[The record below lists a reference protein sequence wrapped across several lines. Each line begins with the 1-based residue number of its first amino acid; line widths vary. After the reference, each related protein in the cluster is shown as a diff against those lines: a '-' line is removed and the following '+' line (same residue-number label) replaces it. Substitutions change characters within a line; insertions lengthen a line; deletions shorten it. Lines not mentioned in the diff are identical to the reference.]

1 MTDYAGIRA
10 ATGRTRAILGRYDI
24 PAPLLAALVAAFI
37 LAVDNATFWGHA
49 AGLFDA
55 LPLASFTLGIFGLTL
70 SMTAL
75 GLFPRL
81 FRPILALLLLI
92 GAATSYYMDHLGI
105 VIDRDMIQNV
115 MSTTVTEARHLIT
128 PPFLLHMVLRGLLPS
143 AALLLVRPS
152 FPERTGKILLHWIAT
167 LAAAIVLLA
176 AGTFTHYKD
185 HAFVLREHHEL
196 MESFQPGAPIAGGFR
211 YAKMLLRSTNVAVAP
226 VGADARKG
234 PYLAAL
240 AKPSFTVLVVGETA
254 RAANF
259 GLNGYERDTT
269 PELRQR
275 NVLYFPDTVSCGTAT
290 AVSMPCMFSRFT
302 RDDYSYK
309 KGVANENLVD
319 VLTHAGIDVEWWDNN
334 TGHKNLADRI
344 PSRRMS
350 DAPDSRFCANGECT
364 DGVFLAPL
372 AEKLA
377 SATKDTVIVL
387 HQIGSHGPAY
397 HLRYDDAH
405 ALYQPACA
413 NADLTACSRQEVVN
427 AYDNSIAYTDWFL
440 ARIIDML
447 ARTSSVSGTLVYLS
461 DHGESLGE
469 NGLYLHGAPYWI
481 APDMQTHVP
490 FLIWMSQQFERSMAV
505 DSSCLAGRAQGQS
518 QDALFHSVLGLLDIE
533 TSVRDP
539 ALDLFAGCRRTAQ
552 DGTRV
557 GS

>member
-1 MTDYAGIRA
+1 MTSYTDI
-10 ATGRTRAILGRYDI
+10 RTRTSRARTILGRYDI

-37 LAVDNATFWGHA
+37 LAADNATFWRHA
-49 AGLFDA
+49 AGLFDP

-70 SMTAL
+70 SMAVL
-75 GLFPRL
+75 GLFPR
-81 FRPILALLLLI
+81 FFKPILVLLLLI
-92 GAATSYYMDHLGI
+92 GATSSYYMDHLGI

-115 MSTTVTEARHLIT
+115 MSTTVTEAHHLIT
-128 PPFLLHMVLRGLLPS
+128 PSFLLHVFLRGLLPS

-152 FPERTGKILLHWIAT
+152 FPKRIGKILLHWIVT
-167 LAAAIVLLA
+167 LSAAIVILA
-176 AGTFTHYKD
+176 AGTFTYYKD
-185 HAFVLREHHEL
+185 HAFILREHHEL
-196 MESFQPGAPIAGGFR
+196 MESFQPGAPIAGAFR
-211 YAKMLLRSTNVAVAP
+211 YAKMLLRSSNATVAP
-226 VGADARKG
+226 TGADARKG

-240 AKPSFTVLVVGETA
+240 AKPSFTVIVVGETA
-254 RAANF
+254 RAASF

-302 RDDYSYK
+302 RSEYSYK
-309 KGVANENLVD
+309 KGIANENLVD
-319 VLTHAGIDVEWWDNN
+319 VLTHAGLEVEWWDNN
-334 TGHKNLADRI
+334 TGHKNIAKRI

-350 DAPDSRFCANGECT
+350 DTPDSRFCATGECT
-364 DGVFLAPL
+364 DGVFLDPL

-387 HQIGSHGPAY
+387 HQIGSHGPTY
-397 HLRYDDAH
+397 HMRYDAGH

-413 NADLTACSRQEVVN
+413 KTDLTACSRQEVVN

-447 ARTSSVSGTLVYLS
+447 AQASNVSGTLVYLS

-481 APDMQTHVP
+481 APTMQTRVP
-490 FLIWMSQQFERSMAV
+490 FLIWMSQPFEQAMAV
-505 DSSCLAGRAQGQS
+505 DRSCLAGRAQGQS

-533 TSVRDP
+533 TSVRNP
-539 ALDLFAGCRRTAQ
+539 ALDLFAGCRGNARDKTRT
-552 DGTRV
+552 